1 MNETALNP
9 CLTCGYCCAFYRIS
23 FYWAETESQYFVP
36 IQHTEPLDDFRR
48 CMRGTNQPS
57 PRCVALQGN
66 MGQSIYCSVY
76 PNRPGP
82 CRDFPF
88 SGENGIFNP
97 RCEKIRLMHRLPL
110 LMPDQIAE
118 ALAEIQVRA
127 VTDSDLELLILFSY
141 MRDVHLSR
149 STIDS
154 IQDHS
159 EVIFLRLDATDNNLI
174 AEHFQLAANERMIVI
189 RQGKRLG

>member
-1 MNETALNP
+1 
-9 CLTCGYCCAFYRIS
+9 
-23 FYWAETESQYFVP
+23 
-36 IQHTEPLDDFRR
+36 
-48 CMRGTNQPS
+48 
-57 PRCVALQGN
+57 
-66 MGQSIYCSVY
+66 
-76 PNRPGP
+76 
-82 CRDFPF
+82 
-88 SGENGIFNP
+88 
-97 RCEKIRLMHRLPL
+97 
-110 LMPDQIAE
+110 MPDQIAE